1 MDYNTIMK
9 TSYYLHSIGILKLTY
24 SKEKIYKI
32 EKVDRFGKY
41 DEKSLFSDS
50 INHEIIEYLNS
61 KRENFSFYNN
71 IEPKGT
77 KFQMTV
83 WNELKNIPYGDT
95 KTYKEIAKSIGKPK
109 AIRAVAS
116 AIGKN
121 PIMIIIPCHRVIGS
135 DGKLHGYAYGLDLKK
150 KLLAIEKAPTKIN

>member
-1 MDYNTIMK
+1 MK
-9 TSYYLHSIGILKLTY
+9 TAYYLYSIGLLKITY
-24 SKEKIYKI
+24 FNNEIYKI
-32 EKVDRFGKY
+32 EKVNEIY
-41 DEKSLFSDS
+41 DYNERSLFTDNIDKE
-50 INHEIIEYLNS
+50 INEYLKG
-61 KRENFSFYNN
+61 KRMNFSFYNN
-71 IEPKGT
+71 LKAKGT

-83 WNELKNIPYGDT
+83 WNELKNISYGNI
-95 KTYKEIAKSIGKPK
+95 KSYKEIAEAIGKPK

-150 KLLAIEKAPTKIN
+150 KLLAIEKTPTRW

>member
-1 MDYNTIMK
+1 M
-9 TSYYLHSIGILKLTY
+9 
-24 SKEKIYKI
+24 
-32 EKVDRFGKY
+32 
-41 DEKSLFSDS
+41 
-50 INHEIIEYLNS
+50 NS

-71 IEPKGT
+71 IELKGT

>member
-1 MDYNTIMK
+1 MK
-9 TSYYLHSIGILKLTY
+9 TAYYLYSIGLLKITY
-24 SKEKIYKI
+24 FNNEIYKI
-32 EKVDRFGKY
+32 EKVNEIY
-41 DEKSLFSDS
+41 DYNERSLFTDNIDKE
-50 INHEIIEYLNS
+50 INEYLKG
-61 KRENFSFYNN
+61 KRMNFSFYNN
-71 IEPKGT
+71 LKAKGT

-83 WNELKNIPYGDT
+83 WNELKNISYGNI
-95 KTYKEIAKSIGKPK
+95 KSYKEIAEAIGKPK

-150 KLLAIEKAPTKIN
+150 KLLAIEKTPTR

>member
-1 MDYNTIMK
+1 MK
-9 TSYYLHSIGILKLTY
+9 TAYYLYSIGMLKITY
-24 SKEKIYKI
+24 LNNEIYKI
-32 EKVDRFGKY
+32 EKVNEICDYNER
-41 DEKSLFSDS
+41 SLFTDNIDKE
-50 INHEIIEYLNS
+50 INEYLNG
-61 KRENFSFYNN
+61 KRMNFSFYNHLKA
-71 IEPKGT
+71 KGT

-83 WNELKNIPYGDT
+83 WSELKNIPYGDT

-150 KLLAIEKAPTKIN
+150 KLLVIEKAPTKIN

>member
-1 MDYNTIMK
+1 MK
-9 TSYYLHSIGILKLTY
+9 TAYYLYSIGLLKITY
-24 SKEKIYKI
+24 FNNEIYKI
-32 EKVDRFGKY
+32 EKVNKIY
-41 DEKSLFSDS
+41 DYNERSLFTDNIDKE
-50 INHEIIEYLNS
+50 INEYLKG
-61 KRENFSFYNN
+61 KRMNFSFYNN
-71 IEPKGT
+71 LKAKGT

-83 WNELKNIPYGDT
+83 WNELKNISYGNI
-95 KTYKEIAKSIGKPK
+95 KSYKEIAEAIGKPK

-150 KLLAIEKAPTKIN
+150 KLLAIEKTPTR

>member
-1 MDYNTIMK
+1 MK
-9 TSYYLHSIGILKLTY
+9 TAYYLYSIGLLKITY
-24 SKEKIYKI
+24 FNNEIYKI
-32 EKVDRFGKY
+32 EKVNEIY
-41 DEKSLFSDS
+41 DYNERSLFTDNIDKE
-50 INHEIIEYLNS
+50 INEYLKG
-61 KRENFSFYNN
+61 KRINFSFYNN
-71 IEPKGT
+71 LKAKGT

>member
-1 MDYNTIMK
+1 MK
-9 TSYYLHSIGILKLTY
+9 TAYYLYSIGLLKITY
-24 SKEKIYKI
+24 FNNEIYKI
-32 EKVDRFGKY
+32 EKVNEIY
-41 DEKSLFSDS
+41 DYNERSLFTDNIDKE
-50 INHEIIEYLNS
+50 INEYLKG
-61 KRENFSFYNN
+61 KRMNFSFYNN
-71 IEPKGT
+71 LKAKGT

-150 KLLAIEKAPTKIN
+150 KLLAIEKAHTSK

>member
-1 MDYNTIMK
+1 MK
-9 TSYYLHSIGILKLTY
+9 TAYYLYSIGLLKITY
-24 SKEKIYKI
+24 FNNEIYKI
-32 EKVDRFGKY
+32 EKVNEIY
-41 DEKSLFSDS
+41 DYNERSLFTDNIDKE
-50 INHEIIEYLNS
+50 INEYLKG
-61 KRENFSFYNN
+61 KRMNFSFYNN
-71 IEPKGT
+71 LKAKGT

-83 WNELKNIPYGDT
+83 WNELKNISYGNI
-95 KTYKEIAKSIGKPK
+95 KSYKEIAEAIGKPK

-150 KLLAIEKAPTKIN
+150 KLLAIEKAHTSK

>member
-1 MDYNTIMK
+1 MK
-9 TSYYLHSIGILKLTY
+9 TAYYLYSIGLLKITY
-24 SKEKIYKI
+24 FNNEIYKI
-32 EKVDRFGKY
+32 EKVNEIY
-41 DEKSLFSDS
+41 DYNERSLFTDNIDKE
-50 INHEIIEYLNS
+50 INEYLKG
-61 KRENFSFYNN
+61 KRMNFSFYNN
-71 IEPKGT
+71 LKAKGT

-83 WNELKNIPYGDT
+83 WNELKNISYGDI
-95 KTYKEIAKSIGKPK
+95 KSYKEIAEAIGKPK

-150 KLLAIEKAPTKIN
+150 KLLAIEKTPTK

>member
-1 MDYNTIMK
+1 MK
-9 TSYYLHSIGILKLTY
+9 TAYYLYSIGLLKITY
-24 SKEKIYKI
+24 FNNEIYKI
-32 EKVDRFGKY
+32 EKVNEIY
-41 DEKSLFSDS
+41 DYNERSLFTDNIDKE
-50 INHEIIEYLNS
+50 INEYLKG
-61 KRENFSFYNN
+61 KRMNFSFYNN
-71 IEPKGT
+71 LKAKGT

-83 WNELKNIPYGDT
+83 WNELKNISYGDI
-95 KTYKEIAKSIGKPK
+95 KSYKEIAEAIGKPK

-150 KLLAIEKAPTKIN
+150 KLLAIEKTPTR

>member
-1 MDYNTIMK
+1 MK
-9 TSYYLHSIGILKLTY
+9 TAYYLYSIGLLKITY
-24 SKEKIYKI
+24 FNNEIYKI
-32 EKVDRFGKY
+32 EKVNEIY
-41 DEKSLFSDS
+41 DYNERSLFTDNIDKE
-50 INHEIIEYLNS
+50 INEYLKG
-61 KRENFSFYNN
+61 KRINFSFYNN
-71 IEPKGT
+71 LKAKGT

-83 WNELKNIPYGDT
+83 WNELKNISYGNI
-95 KTYKEIAKSIGKPK
+95 KSYKEIAEAIGKPK

-150 KLLAIEKAPTKIN
+150 KLLAIEKTPTR